1 MTTQESKN
9 PSAPRKKKRSSRPR
23 IEKVVARNIAVT
35 SVHRRLLAMAIIS
48 TILAV
53 SIMLV
58 AFSIATRKVP
68 PQYIPVASDGTLLR
82 LQPVSEPNM
91 DDASVIEFSLKA
103 LRAINTYD
111 YINYR
116 DQFQLAQNYFT
127 TTGWNAYLKKY
138 EEVGTIR
145 AVTERKQIVSVRPN
159 GAGKIVNTRR
169 GPSGE
174 HVWHVEIPA
183 IINYT
188 GHNSLSGGNTGSN
201 RQVGRAVLFVARV
214 PNTIHPDGVL
224 LASYGFIID

>member
-1 MTTQESKN
+1 MHDRQ
-9 PSAPRKKKRSSRPR
+9 SRLQ
-23 IEKVVARNIAVT
+23 IY
-35 SVHRRLLAMAIIS
+35 LA
-48 TILAV
+48 
-53 SIMLV
+53 
-58 AFSIATRKVP
+58 
-68 PQYIPVASDGTLLR
+68 DGTLLR

-127 TTGWNAYLKKY
+127 TTGWNAYLKNY
-138 EEVGTIR
+138 ESVGTIR
-145 AVTERKQIVSVRPN
+145 AVTERKQIVSVRPD
-159 GAGKIVNTRR
+159 GAGKIVTTSR

-183 IINYT
+183 VISYN
-188 GHNSLSGGNTGSN
+188 GHNNMSGGNTGSN
-201 RQVGRAVLFVARV
+201 KQVGRAVFFVSRV

-224 LASYGFIID
+224 LSSYGFILD